1 MRHLLCTGDYGN
13 DIDFFGVGLP
23 EIQASINHSPTAL
36 AWLQNASTLVFRGL
50 LLIGARAGTMI
61 AFFFSPRSS
70 SGASMAG
77 RNFKPGLASCP

>member
-1 MRHLLCTGDYGN
+1 MRHLLCTGDYGI

-50 LLIGARAGTMI
+50 LLIGALRRHHDCLLLFATQ
-61 AFFFSPRSS
+61 FFRSVY
-70 SGASMAG
+70 GWT
-77 RNFKPGLASCP
+77 PL